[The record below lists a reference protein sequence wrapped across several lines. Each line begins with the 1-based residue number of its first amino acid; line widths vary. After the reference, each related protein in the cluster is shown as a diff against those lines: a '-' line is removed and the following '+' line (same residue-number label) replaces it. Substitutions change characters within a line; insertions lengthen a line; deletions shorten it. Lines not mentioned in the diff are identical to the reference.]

1 MDSLFVWMDLH
12 PEIVLL
18 IIATVVLVPFVQFLE
33 PILSAWRD
41 GIVCRLRSDAAMI
54 APDERGL
61 LPVARQALE
70 SGALVPGALNL
81 MNPALVRPDERG
93 LLPIDQSL
101 LTSNA
106 AAEQALA
113 LLASYLLNGR
123 PTPNVPHSISYAP
136 HMAYRNDVNAIDQN
150 AHALAPTV
158 QPSDFWQLYSAGALP
173 TNGFLMGYDLQNGQA
188 VTADWKQLYSA
199 LIGGASGS
207 GKSTLIRSILAQSAL
222 QGGRFVVLD
231 PHYGA
236 GDESLGASLMA
247 LRPLMLCDVAGNDK
261 QMSDALH
268 FVADIGKRRLTG
280 QDQDKTPVVL
290 VVDETTALLQR
301 SNVTGDLTEV
311 LGTISQETRKVGV
324 FALCIGQQF
333 HSEVMDTTVRNSFV
347 SMIATRSRRDV
358 ARTMSGNTEFAKQ
371 AETLTIGQA
380 VWMQPD
386 GNVTKIAVP
395 NTTKQHVWMVA
406 QALDGQNGP
415 KTGAAFLTS
424 TPGSQDDF
432 DFQTDRT
439 EVNGKS
445 TGSQR
450 EVKNLGDATDA
461 RIVDLFL
468 SGSDPQQIV
477 QDVFGVKS
485 TGGGRKYQEHLAH
498 VYTVMRDYW
507 RSDRDA

>member
-1 MDSLFVWMDLH
+1 MDSFFVWLDYH
-12 PEIVLL
+12 PEVVVLV
-18 IIATVVLVPFVQFLE
+18 IFVVVLVPLVEFFT
-33 PILSAWRD
+33 PIVSAWQFS
-41 GIVCRLRSDAAMI
+41 IVRRLRGDAELI

-61 LPVARQALE
+61 LPVARQSLE
-70 SGALVPGALNL
+70 SGALVHGALGL
-81 MNPALVRPDERG
+81 VNPALVRPDANG
-93 LLPIDQSL
+93 LLPIHQSL
-101 LTSNA
+101 IESNA
-106 AAEQALA
+106 AAEQVLA

-123 PTPNVPHSISYAP
+123 PMPNVPHSISYAP
-136 HMAYRNDVNAIDQN
+136 HMAYRNDVNGIGQDSPIV
-150 AHALAPTV
+150 APTV

-173 TNGFLMGYDLQNGQA
+173 AHGFLMGYNLDDGKA
-188 VTADWKQLYSA
+188 ITAEWKQLYSA

-207 GKSTLIRSILAQSAL
+207 GKSTLIRNILAQSAL

-268 FVADIGKRRLTG
+268 YVADIGKRRLGG

-301 SNVTGDLTEV
+301 SNVADELTQV
-311 LGTISQETRKVGV
+311 LGQISQETRKVGV
-324 FALCIGQQF
+324 YALCIGQQF
-333 HSEVMDTTVRNSFV
+333 HGEVMDTVVRNSFV

-395 NTTKQHVWMVA
+395 NTTQQHVWMVA
-406 QALDGQNGP
+406 QQLGAQNGP
-415 KTGAAFLTS
+415 KTGPVFLTS
-424 TPGSQDDF
+424 TLENQAGF
-432 DFQTDRT
+432 DFPSDET

-450 EVKNLGDATDA
+450 EVKNLGDATDT
-461 RIVDLFL
+461 RIIDLFL

-485 TGGGRKYQEHLAH
+485 VGGGRKYQEHLAH
-498 VYTVMRDYW
+498 VYTAMRAYW
-507 RSDRDA
+507 KSDRGA